1 MPTDYSNIIGRKPYR
16 PFTSY
21 IPSDYLSRTF
31 DRRGNLNSVDIVS
44 PNSFDPLNPD
54 IDLIWSG
61 KSTDELKFNSYYDY
75 YFTGEDVRIYIDGL
89 FDAGQEL
96 DIANFAFMIKQ
107 EKQPVYGF
115 WSYNYD
121 VMMMGTRIIAGEFSI
136 YSRYPGRMRDLLS
149 AAAKQRVAF
158 NKGEQGARIESW
170 LLSRA
175 ESNEDEKNIEKYWA
189 NSSLDRLSSDT
200 NTSNDRNIFSAHP
213 PFNFIIKYGTQEGSV
228 TTKGRNGGTGGED
241 NFDTLDRIMATDYNE
256 RLVQKNSSD
265 SMNIVLQ
272 SIHLTNMATSYVPG
286 GQALI
291 ETYQF
296 MARDMYISEGSIR
309 DSLQS
314 SETVASS
321 ASSGHSGTDPSVVQP
336 TPSEQDVKNIYNQY
350 GKSKYDE
357 IMKKLKELGL

>member
-1 MPTDYSNIIGRKPYR
+1 MATDYSNIIGRKPYR

-31 DRRGNLNSVDIVS
+31 DRKGNLNSVDIIS

-54 IDLIWSG
+54 IDLVWSG
-61 KSTDELKFNSYYDY
+61 QSTDDLKFNSYYDY
-75 YFTGEDVRIYIDGL
+75 YFTGEDIKIYIDGL
-89 FDAGQEL
+89 FEAGHEL

-107 EKQPVYGF
+107 EKQPLYGF

-121 VMMMGTRIIAGEFSI
+121 VMMMGTRIIAGEFSV

-158 NKGEQGARIESW
+158 NNGEQGSRIESW

-175 ESNEDEKNIEKYWA
+175 ESNEDEQNIEKYWA

-200 NTSNDRNIFSAHP
+200 NKSNDRNIFSAHP

-228 TTKGRNGGTGGED
+228 TTQGRNQGTGGGD
-241 NFDTLDRIMATDYNE
+241 NFDTLDRIMATDYNQ
-256 RLVQKNSSD
+256 RLVQKKPND
-265 SMNIVLQ
+265 AMNIVLQ
-272 SIHLTNMATSYVPG
+272 SINLTNMATTYAPG
-286 GQALI
+286 GQPLI

-296 MARDMYISEGSIR
+296 MARDMYVSEGGMRERPLPSDTVTIN
-309 DSLQS
+309 QS
-314 SETVASS
+314 SGYSS
-321 ASSGHSGTDPSVVQP
+321 TNPSSVSPPP
-336 TPSEQDVKNIYNQY
+336 TEQDVKNLYDKWAQNQN
-350 GKSKYDE
+350 
-357 IMKKLKELGL
+357 